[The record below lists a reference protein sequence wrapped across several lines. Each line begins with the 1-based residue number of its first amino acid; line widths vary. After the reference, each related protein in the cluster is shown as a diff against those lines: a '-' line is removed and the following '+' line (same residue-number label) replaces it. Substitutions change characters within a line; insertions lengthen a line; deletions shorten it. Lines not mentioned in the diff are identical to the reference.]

1 MLECWEEAVYAKC
14 TSGKGQETGSGLS
27 RMVNV
32 ARVTEKVAQIKT
44 IKTVAERQLEIDPAR
59 VL

>member
-1 MLECWEEAVYAKC
+1 
-14 TSGKGQETGSGLS
+14 
-27 RMVNV
+27 MVNV